1 METMDAIRSRRS
13 IRKYTEETVPENVI
27 NELLEAAMCAP
38 SARNERPWHFIVV
51 HDRQI
56 LDEIASVSPTAS
68 SLRNAPV
75 AIAVCCDL
83 ELASSG
89 EFWVQDCAAAMENI
103 LIAAVA
109 EGLGAVWLGVYPR
122 EERVAAVSKVLGLPN
137 HIVPLSLASIGYPA
151 EGKPAANRLDPSR
164 IHQNKW

>member
-1 METMDAIRSRRS
+1 METMDAIRSRHS
-13 IRKYTEETVPENVI
+13 IRKYTEEPVPETII

-38 SARNERPWHFIVV
+38 SARNEQPWHFVV
-51 HDRQI
+51 IHDRQI
-56 LDEIASVSPTAS
+56 LNEIASVSPPAS

-89 EFWVQDCAAAMENI
+89 EFWVQDCSAAMENI

-109 EGLGAVWLGVYPR
+109 RGLGAVWLGIYPR
-122 EERVAAVSKVLGLPN
+122 EQRVAAVRNVLGLPDRV
-137 HIVPLSLASIGYPA
+137 VPLCLASIGYPA
-151 EGKPAANRLDPSR
+151 EDKPAANRLDPSR